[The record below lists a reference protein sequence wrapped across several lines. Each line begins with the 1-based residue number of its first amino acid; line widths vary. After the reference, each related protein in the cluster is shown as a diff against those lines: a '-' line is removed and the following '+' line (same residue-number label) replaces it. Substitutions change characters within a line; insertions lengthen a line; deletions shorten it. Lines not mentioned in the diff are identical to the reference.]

1 MKIDLEKFLAA
12 TMLLATATTPACGS
26 KDAKKV
32 ETKADTKTE
41 APPAQP
47 QPTPAPVAAPPA
59 APEAAP
65 PATPAPR
72 KRSRPGDAPSGH
84 VLRDMPLRTCLNRHV
99 LRSIF

>member
-32 ETKADTKTE
+32 ETKADTKT
-41 APPAQP
+41 AAPPPAQP
-47 QPTPAPVAAPPA
+47 QPTPAPVAAPPV

-65 PATPAPR
+65 PVVEDKPAGGAAKPD
-72 KRSRPGDAPSGH
+72 PGPEEEKPSW
-84 VLRDMPLRTCLNRHV
+84 
-99 LRSIF
+99 

>member
-32 ETKADTKTE
+32 ETKADTKT
-41 APPAQP
+41 ATPPPAAP
-47 QPTPAPVAAPPA
+47 QPTPAPAPVAAPPA

-65 PATPAPR
+65 PATPPAGADKPAAA
-72 KRSRPGDAPSGH
+72 KPDPGPEEEKPSW
-84 VLRDMPLRTCLNRHV
+84 
-99 LRSIF
+99 

>member
-32 ETKADTKTE
+32 ETKADTKT
-41 APPAQP
+41 ATPPPAQP

-65 PATPAPR
+65 PATPPAP
-72 KRSRPGDAPSGH
+72 DAANKPSGAAKP
-84 VLRDMPLRTCLNRHV
+84 DPGPEEEKP
-99 LRSIF
+99 SW